1 MSSGGMGLSVNSLS
15 QDILNCMFLSHTFLS
30 RLVAVVS
37 FKSRSSLKV
46 RESTP
51 EGLKDC
57 IDLMRDYI
65 VYCLED
71 VQQIKIAS
79 LTNLVAIS

>member
-37 FKSRSSLKV
+37 FKIEIFS
-46 RESTP
+46 ES
-51 EGLKDC
+51 
-57 IDLMRDYI
+57 
-65 VYCLED
+65 
-71 VQQIKIAS
+71 A
-79 LTNLVAIS
+79 